1 MKSDFE
7 FETRSNPPEQSYRPR
22 NKSKTQYSRSPP
34 RRSRSPQKDE
44 IKNVDEIDLLPD
56 LPERLDDID
65 QFLLDDE
72 MDKMFNDGLERFK
85 EVYIDH

>member
-1 MKSDFE
+1 M
-7 FETRSNPPEQSYRPR
+7 
-22 NKSKTQYSRSPP
+22 KSKTQYSRSP
-34 RRSRSPQKDE
+34 RRSKSPQRDD

-65 QFLLDDE
+65 QFLKDDE
-72 MDKMFNDGLERFK
+72 MDKIFNDGLEKFK